1 MMNLLKLK
9 TINMIKIFIIT
20 ERRADYSRFKPI
32 MNLIKKDDSLEYIL
46 TVTGAHLKKDMGYT
60 KDEIIKDGFKID
72 YEIEMF
78 NEDSDSGGAMVRSF
92 ARVAEQVTFCLE
104 DARPDLILSGFD
116 IGANMAVTIAGA
128 HMNIPV
134 AHIQGGEVTGTIDES
149 IRHAMSKFSHY
160 HFASNEDALERLVKL
175 GELRE
180 RIFNVGCPSIDAILE
195 TEDDDQVLEK
205 YNLTENDYF
214 ILLQHPVTSEINQSE
229 RQIQITLSAIEKS
242 NINVLIILPN
252 NDAGYSKIIKQ
263 LKNSKIRFVES
274 LGISDYI
281 NLLKRSSGLIGNS
294 SSGIHET
301 STFDIPTIN
310 IGSRQHGRLRP
321 ENVFDV
327 EHDEKEII
335 DAIKKSIEF
344 KNKKIKVSNPYGDGT
359 SAKKIVS
366 IIKELDLSNNIIQ
379 KTITY

>member
-1 MMNLLKLK
+1 MFKA
-9 TINMIKIFIIT
+9 IFWKSNFL
-20 ERRADYSRFKPI
+20 ERKYIFSW
-32 MNLIKKDDSLEYIL
+32 NKKDIL
-46 TVTGAHLKKDMGYT
+46 KD
-60 KDEIIKDGFKID
+60 
-72 YEIEMF
+72 
-78 NEDSDSGGAMVRSF
+78 
-92 ARVAEQVTFCLE
+92 
-104 DARPDLILSGFD
+104 
-116 IGANMAVTIAGA
+116 
-128 HMNIPV
+128 
-134 AHIQGGEVTGTIDES
+134 
-149 IRHAMSKFSHY
+149 
-160 HFASNEDALERLVKL
+160 NEDALERLVKL